1 MSSGFS
7 LKRFYLETIGKVIPS
22 DVFSARHV
30 VSVKGIFFIDNKVI
44 LLKNER
50 DEWDLPGGKLK
61 RNENIQECLQREM
74 EEELNIVVQVDKLL
88 DVTKLTIMNTID
100 VLVMVFLCSTDCSIQ
115 QLKISVENF
124 GVDCFDPTLL
134 KELKM
139 EPVYKQMIQKA
150 FLEQQMLERSGSL

>member
-7 LKRFYLETIGKVIPS
+7 LKLFYLETIGKVIPS

-30 VSVKGIFFIDNKVI
+30 VSVKGICFIDNKVV

-61 RNENIQECLQREM
+61 RNEDIQECLQREI
-74 EEELNIVVQVDKLL
+74 EEELNIAVQVDKLL

-100 VLVMVFLCSTDCSIQ
+100 VLVMVFLCSTDCSMQ
-115 QLKISVENF
+115 QLKISAENF
-124 GVDCFDPTLL
+124 GVDCFDAVEVDAL
-134 KELKM
+134 KIES
-139 EPVYKQMIQKA
+139 VYKQIIRRA
-150 FLEQQMLERSGSL
+150 FLEQELLQSSGSL

>member
-7 LKRFYLETIGKVIPS
+7 LKLFYLETIGKVIPS

-30 VSVKGIFFIDNKVI
+30 VSVKGICFIDNKVV

-61 RNENIQECLQREM
+61 RNEDIQECLQREI

-88 DVTKLTIMNTID
+88 DVPKLTIMNTID
-100 VLVMVFLCSTDCSIQ
+100 VLVMVFLCSTDCSMQ
-115 QLKISVENF
+115 QLKISAENF
-124 GVDCFDPTLL
+124 GVDCFDAVEVDAL
-134 KELKM
+134 KIES
-139 EPVYKQMIQKA
+139 VYKQIIRRA
-150 FLEQQMLERSGSL
+150 FLEQELLQSSGSL